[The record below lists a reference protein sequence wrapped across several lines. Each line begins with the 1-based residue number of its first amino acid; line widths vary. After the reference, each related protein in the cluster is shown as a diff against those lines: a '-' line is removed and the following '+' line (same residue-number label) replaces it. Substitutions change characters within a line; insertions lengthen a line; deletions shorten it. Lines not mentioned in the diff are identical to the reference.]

1 MVMQDQD
8 FNMCLKGLGNL
19 RTILSFHSI
28 DYPSFYTYC
37 AILLEEPG
45 VIERILRIIV
55 VQEGELGLDVSEDT
69 ACLSSFFCEENEPS
83 TRLISAKLESISIL
97 INLSFGSES

>member
-19 RTILSFHSI
+19 RTILSFHST